1 MQIATKQTDY
11 SDGDAELSGILF
23 WDESQNAKRPG
34 ILVVHGGAGLDDH
47 AQNRAKHFAKL
58 GYVAFACD
66 MYGEGIAGNRERIMA
81 RIAELRA
88 DSERI
93 PQRANAAIA
102 QLRSHPLVDSRIAAV
117 GYCFGGMAV
126 LELAR
131 SGAAL
136 RGAVSVHGSLDT
148 KRPATRD
155 TIQAK
160 VLVCHGALDPHVPMT
175 HVTTFADEMKNA
187 NADWQLLI
195 YGNAMH
201 GFTHQGDSK
210 IPGVAYHAQS
220 DARSWRAIETFFAEL
235 FAG

>member
-175 HVTTFADEMKNA
+175 HVPAFADEMKNA